1 MNIDDRAKLLE
12 CMGKIKTASS
22 HLAELINQVLDMSRI
37 ESGKMSLQNANMD
50 ITELLQESVI
60 IVQPLANNKGHEL
73 NLTMDVEHKRVLGDS
88 IQLKQIFINL
98 ITNAIKYTE
107 NGGKINVSLH
117 ELASQQDKKQ
127 LFELVVEDNGLGM
140 SEEFQKHIFEPFSR
154 VQDSTTSGIQGTGLG
169 MAIMKRIVDLMQGQI
184 ELESSLG
191 EGSRFTITLP
201 LELVVEAEQESKQQ
215 AKADLS
221 IFKGKHV
228 LLVDDVELNREIGE
242 FILSSAGFEVTCL
255 EDGKN
260 AVVYMQNA
268 KPGDVDLILMDL
280 MMPIMD
286 GYTAARLIR
295 NLPDKQ
301 VAATPIIA
309 LTANA
314 FEDTKQEVMAAG
326 MNGHLAKPINK
337 DELYKNLSGF
347 FEQMSTPPDM

>member
-1 MNIDDRAKLLE
+1 
-12 CMGKIKTASS
+12 
-22 HLAELINQVLDMSRI
+22 
-37 ESGKMSLQNANMD
+37 MSLQNTNMD

-73 NLTMDVEHKRVLGDS
+73 NLEIDVEHKRVLGDS

-191 EGSRFTITLP
+191 EGSRFSFSIT
-201 LELVVEAEQESKQQ
+201 
-215 AKADLS
+215 
-221 IFKGKHV
+221 
-228 LLVDDVELNREIGE
+228 
-242 FILSSAGFEVTCL
+242 SS
-255 EDGKN
+255 DSSRR
-260 AVVYMQNA
+260 AVSS
-268 KPGDVDLILMDL
+268 G
-280 MMPIMD
+280 
-286 GYTAARLIR
+286 IR
-295 NLPDKQ
+295 
-301 VAATPIIA
+301 
-309 LTANA
+309 
-314 FEDTKQEVMAAG
+314 
-326 MNGHLAKPINK
+326 
-337 DELYKNLSGF
+337 
-347 FEQMSTPPDM
+347 